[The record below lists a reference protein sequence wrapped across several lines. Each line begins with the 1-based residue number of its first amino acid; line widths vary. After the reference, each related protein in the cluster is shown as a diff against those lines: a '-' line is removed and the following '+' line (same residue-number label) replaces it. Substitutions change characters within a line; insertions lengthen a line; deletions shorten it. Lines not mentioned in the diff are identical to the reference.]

1 MTPSLR
7 VVVDTNVSVSALLL
21 PRSKPRRAFDRCLEA
36 GRLLVSA
43 STVAEL
49 DEVLRRRKFDSYLR
63 EEKRLAFLA
72 AMIREAEVVNVTQVI
87 TECRDPKDNKFL
99 ELAISGAASHIL
111 TGDADLLAMHPFRG
125 VAVLTLQDFL
135 DEQTSH

>member
-1 MTPSLR
+1 M
-7 VVVDTNVSVSALLL
+7 
-21 PRSKPRRAFDRCLEA
+21 
-36 GRLLVSA
+36 SA

-63 EEKRLAFLA
+63 EEERLAFLA
-72 AMIREAEVVNVTQVI
+72 TMIREAEVVNVTQVI

-125 VAVLTLQDFL
+125 VAVLTPQDFL